1 MPEGFSNNNK
11 PSSIEELAALT
22 NADMQ
27 KVNELILGMAAARTE
42 LIPQISNY
50 LVNSGGK
57 RLRPILTIASARLF
71 GYARNGAVTEN
82 NHCKLATAVE
92 FMHTAT
98 LLHDD
103 VVDESDMR
111 RGKTTA
117 RTIWG
122 NQATILVGDFLLGQA
137 FKLMVDVGSLEALA
151 VLANAACVIAEGEVM
166 QLSAAKSFNINKTE
180 YFNIINAKTAQ
191 LFSAATEAGAIIAN
205 GSAAEIEAMRLYGQ
219 KLGIA
224 FQLVDDILDYSGN
237 ASTLG
242 KNLGDDFRDGKLTLP
257 AILCLEKCSAKER
270 EFWRKAMCEGQNDD
284 NNLAKAT
291 ELLTQYEALKRSID
305 YAKAYGQQA
314 KEALLTIGSPCDV
327 KMYSALLDV
336 VDFCI
341 ERVN

>member
-205 GSAAEIEAMRLYGQ
+205 CSAAEIEAMRLYGQ

-257 AILCLEKCSAKER
+257 AILCLEKCSVKER

-305 YAKAYGQQA
+305 YAKSYGQQA

-327 KMYSALLDV
+327 KMHSALLDV